1 MMEHSDYI
9 TLSAGFTDHDSA
21 AELLGGLRIAEGKG
35 GLAVVSSGGGTLA
48 LRKRG
53 PLLPLPEF
61 TIAVGSAGAFA
72 TLYRV
77 IRAYLERNRDRELVI
92 ETKKG
97 KIIIKGHSM
106 ADEQEVLSALGL
118 DFEGSKVDQLKD

>member
-1 MMEHSDYI
+1 MMKHSGYI
-9 TLSAGFTDHDSA
+9 TLRADRDSA
-21 AELLGGLRIAEGKG
+21 TELLSDLRIVEEKG
-35 GLAVVSSGGGTLA
+35 DLSVVSSGGGTLA

-53 PLLPLPEF
+53 PLPPLPEF

-77 IRAYLERNRDRELVI
+77 IRAYLERNRDRQLVI

-97 KIIIKGHSM
+97 KIIVKGHSM
-106 ADEQEVLSALGL
+106 ADEQEILSALGL
-118 DFEGSKVDQLKD
+118 DFEGSKVGELKD